1 MDATA
6 DLTEALD
13 ALRAYL
19 HNPTATDAE
28 LTPVLTSATHL
39 VDKATSG
46 RDVPGEILTLA
57 VHKVAA
63 ELWAAR
69 DAVGGIV
76 AGYSDL
82 GGSVR
87 LARDPMIAA
96 RPILAPWIGVAF
108 G

>member
-1 MDATA
+1 MEDSTP
-6 DLTEALD
+6 DQLD

-19 HNPTATDAE
+19 HNPTAADGE
-28 LTPVLTSATHL
+28 LTPVLDGARHL
-39 VDKATSG
+39 VAAATTG
-46 RDVPGEILTLA
+46 KDVPGEIITLA

-76 AGYSDL
+76 AGYSDI

-96 RPILAPWIGVAF
+96 RPILAPWIGVTF